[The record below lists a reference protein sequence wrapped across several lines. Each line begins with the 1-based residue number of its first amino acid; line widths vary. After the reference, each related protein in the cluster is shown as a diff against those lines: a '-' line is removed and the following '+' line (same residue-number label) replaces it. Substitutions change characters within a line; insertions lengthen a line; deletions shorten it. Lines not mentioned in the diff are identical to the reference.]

1 MDSYAQ
7 MTLKFFVSPLSCG
20 RFLEARLRHP

>member
-7 MTLKFFVSPLSCG
+7 MTLNFFVSPLSCG
-20 RFLEARLRHP
+20 RFLEARLRHL